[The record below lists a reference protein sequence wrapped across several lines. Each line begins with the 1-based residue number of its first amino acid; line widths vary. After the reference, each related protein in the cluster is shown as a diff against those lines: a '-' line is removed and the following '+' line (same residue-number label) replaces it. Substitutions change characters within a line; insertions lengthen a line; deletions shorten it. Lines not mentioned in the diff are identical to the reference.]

1 MTRPPEAEVGAV
13 TIEVADAARMAE
25 SAEALG
31 ELLADAVE
39 SGSSVNFVLPFS
51 AGDGAAWWRSRL
63 PEVESGAILPL
74 LARVDGRIE
83 GVTLLLPARQP
94 NAPHRAEVSKVL
106 VHRRAR
112 GRGIG
117 TALMQAVEE
126 LALSGGRWLLLLDTH
141 SGSDADRLYR
151 RLGWQEVGVVPDHS
165 LTPDGALCPT
175 TIFRK
180 DLRS

>member
-1 MTRPPEAEVGAV
+1 MTRPPVATDVSVEL
-13 TIEVADAARMAE
+13 ADAATMAA
-25 SAEALG
+25 SLPALG

-51 AGDGAAWWRSRL
+51 AADGAAWWRSRL
-63 PEVESGAILPL
+63 AEVESGEILPL
-74 LARVDGRIE
+74 LARVDGRVE
-83 GVTLLLPARQP
+83 GVTLLIPARQP

-117 TALMQAVEE
+117 TALMEAVEQ
-126 LALSGGRWLLLLDTH
+126 LALTHGRWLLLLDTH

-165 LTPDGALCPT
+165 LTPEGALCPT

-180 DLRS
+180 DLRL

>member
-1 MTRPPEAEVGAV
+1 MTRTPVAGEVR
-13 TIEVADAARMAE
+13 IETADAATIAE
-25 SAEALG
+25 AADALG
-31 ELLADAVE
+31 EILADAVA

-51 AGDGAAWWRSRL
+51 PADGAAWWRSRL
-63 PEVESGAILPL
+63 PDVEAGAVLPL

-83 GVTLLLPARQP
+83 GVTLLIPAWQP

-112 GRGIG
+112 RRGIG
-117 TALMQAVEE
+117 TALMNAVEQ
-126 LALSGGRWLLLLDTH
+126 LALNHGRWLLLLDTH

-180 DLRS
+180 DLRA